1 MQQVKQKRVSSAPM
15 ELSQLEQ
22 MIRWLDEER
31 KRDKTQI
38 AALQERVEQQLQ
50 VIESQSVEIER
61 LQRDVTELRADLRRT
76 EDFPGMLEKVN
87 RDLNSTIEELKAS
100 RRREHAEREQMRR
113 VEMEVVN
120 EQLAELEQK
129 VRGLLRLE
137 EPLKAREAGEQ
148 RLQGQIQAIANDLA
162 DLTKR
167 TEDRLQSI
175 VYLEEQR
182 RADTRRVASV
192 EGEIPGL
199 RKGID
204 EQAAKLMRLE
214 DSMRKISAHV
224 DEAVQVAKSY
234 DPRIEELRVADF
246 QREQRVKQYL
256 EQAERVD
263 NEVSRL
269 VEQTQKYALLYNQ
282 NKQALDSLD
291 AFQAR
296 MEKRQN
302 EIAEM
307 QRLTEERLKRQWEEW
322 QSTFA
327 RDWQKRLVAEE
338 DRWRRQDL
346 SNQKLTEHLAGID
359 EQVELYYR
367 EIVALWEEMRA
378 AVDRWGKA
386 VKETIPTNQ
395 EVANQRLKELRHFAE
410 EKHKELL

>member
-1 MQQVKQKRVSSAPM
+1 M

-31 KRDKTQI
+31 KRDKALI
-38 AALQERVEQQLQ
+38 LALQERTEQQIHT
-50 VIESQSVEIER
+50 IEAQSVEIER
-61 LQRDVTELRADLRRT
+61 LHQDIVELRTDLRRT
-76 EDFPGMLEKVN
+76 DDYPALVEKTH
-87 RDLNSTIEELKAS
+87 RDLNSNLEEFKALV
-100 RRREHAEREQMRR
+100 RRERLESEQMRR
-113 VEMEVVN
+113 SEIEIVN
-120 EQLAELEQK
+120 EQLTELDK
-129 VRGLLRLE
+129 KIRAVLRYE

-148 RLQGQIQAIANDLA
+148 RLQGQVQVVSNAIA

-182 RADTRRVASV
+182 RADTRRVAAV

-204 EQAAKLMRLE
+204 ELVAKQVRLE
-214 DSMRKISAHV
+214 DSIRKIPARV
-224 DEAVQVAKSY
+224 EEAIQIAKSY

-246 QREQRVKQYL
+246 QREQRVKQYM
-256 EQAERVD
+256 EQGARVD
-263 NEVSRL
+263 VEVTRL

-282 NKQALDSLD
+282 NKQALDGLD
-291 AFQAR
+291 AFQVR
-296 MEKRQN
+296 LEKRQN

-307 QRLTEERLKRQWEEW
+307 QRLTEERLRRQWEEW
-322 QSTFA
+322 QTTFA

-346 SNQKLTEHLAGID
+346 ANQKTTEHFAGVD
-359 EQVELYYR
+359 EQVEIYYR
-367 EIVALWEEMRA
+367 EIVALWEELRA

-386 VKETIPTNQ
+386 IHETLAPNQ
-395 EVANQRLKELRHFAE
+395 EVPIQRLKVLRRFAE